1 MNVLKKSRRFLT
13 AIATATLF
21 FILTLFSLPS
31 LAQVSSEVIPRIE
44 IIESQSG
51 VPPAYRLV
59 ISQPQDNV
67 YVFCPSD
74 FEPELNYRRNVKA
87 IECKPL

>member
-1 MNVLKKSRRFLT
+1 MNALINSRRFLT
-13 AIATATLF
+13 ILSATILF
-21 FILTLFSLPS
+21 TILTLFSFPS
-31 LAQVSSEVIPRIE
+31 LAQVNSEVIPRIE
-44 IIESQSG
+44 IIESQEG

-74 FEPELNYRRNVKA
+74 FEPELSYRSNVKT

>member
-1 MNVLKKSRRFLT
+1 MNILIKSRRALT
-13 AIATATLF
+13 AISAATLF
-21 FILTLFSLPS
+21 AILTLFSLPS
-31 LAQVSSEVIPRIE
+31 LAQVNSEVIPRIE
-44 IIESQSG
+44 IVESQEG
-51 VPPAYRLV
+51 IPPAYRLV

-74 FEPELNYRRNVKA
+74 FEPELNYRRNVKV